1 MIETEELYYDLC
13 PFTTH
18 SESKQTMVHY
28 SVKHIVSPLC
38 GPSSDE
44 LQLPQ
49 AIWSWKLPKELKIM
63 FVGTETV
70 M

>member
-1 MIETEELYYDLC
+1 MPVNTDMPDDRDRRIYYDLC

-28 SVKHIVSPLC
+28 SVKHVVSPLC

-49 AIWSWKLPKELKIM
+49 AI
-63 FVGTETV
+63 
-70 M
+70 